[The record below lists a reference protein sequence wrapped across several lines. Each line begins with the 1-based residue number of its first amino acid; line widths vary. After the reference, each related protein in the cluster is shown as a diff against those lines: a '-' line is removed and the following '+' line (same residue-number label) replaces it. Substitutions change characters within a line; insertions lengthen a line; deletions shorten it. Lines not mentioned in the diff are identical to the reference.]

1 MNRYARC
8 TGGIALL
15 LCLTLAG
22 CLSQK
27 RDIAQ
32 YRKILDQDVPLAP
45 ASQPGETLSLAEAFA
60 LANQY
65 NERIAISGEDYVQAL
80 IARDQAISAFLPT
93 FAIGNNNTWQNPP
106 IIRVPTNLTPAQA
119 QLFSGLEGSFDA
131 LIPPARTVDVPI
143 SGQITVFNGF
153 RNVSQL
159 RQAGFNISRQRGLL
173 LDLQATVLLD
183 TAGAYYAVI
192 QSEEAVDVLTNSIE
206 VQEARVRDVRA
217 KREAGLARI
226 LDVSQTEAQAAASR
240 VRLIDARSNSVKARA
255 LLGLAIGTETAVL
268 SKLTD
273 NLVVGD
279 VPDLGMLLQQAELG
293 RQDLVAARETVQ
305 VAEQGVYQAFSQY
318 LPSATFSA
326 QYFLD
331 RQSIPATSDWI
342 RLLTVN
348 MPIFSAGL
356 IEEGIR
362 NAWSQLRQARLA
374 ESLTR
379 RLINQQV
386 QVAYEDFTATGKRIS
401 ELKIEAEAAAEALR
415 QAEQA
420 YAAGLATNLDRI
432 QAQDLLL
439 TAQLQLVVE
448 QYRYKLDYLRLLRQ
462 VGQIGTRLPGEPAGI
477 PMTLPAGL
485 LQTPGEGVT
494 TQPAT
499 TRPATTR
506 SAV

>member
-8 TGGIALL
+8 TCGIAAL
-15 LCLTLAG
+15 LCLMLAG

-32 YRKILDQDVPLAP
+32 YRKIIHEDVPPAP
-45 ASQPGETLSLAEAFA
+45 ASQPGETLSLREAFA

-93 FAIGNNNTWQNPP
+93 LAIGNNNTWQNPP
-106 IIRVPTNLTPAQA
+106 ILRVPTNLTPAQA
-119 QLFSGLEGSFDA
+119 QLFSGLDTAFSS
-131 LIPPARTVDVPI
+131 IVPPERIVDVPI

-159 RQAGFNISRQRGLL
+159 RQAGFNISRQRALL

-183 TAGAYYAVI
+183 TAAAYYAVI
-192 QSEEAVDVLTNSIE
+192 QAEQAVDVLTNSIE

-217 KREAGLARI
+217 KREAGLARV
-226 LDVSQTEAQAAASR
+226 LDVSQTEAQAAATR
-240 VRLIDARSNSVKARA
+240 VRLIDARSNVVKARA

-273 NLVVGD
+273 ELVID
-279 VPDLGMLLQQAELG
+279 NVPDLGILLQQAQLT
-293 RQDLVAARETVQ
+293 RQDLVAAKATVQ

-362 NAWSQLRQARLA
+362 NAWSQLRQAKLA
-374 ESLTR
+374 ESLTH
-379 RLINQQV
+379 RLVNQQV
-386 QVAYEDFTATGKRIS
+386 QVAYEDFLATGKRIG
-401 ELKIEAEAAAEALR
+401 ELEIEVEAAAEALR

-420 YAAGLATNLDRI
+420 YSAGVATNLDRI
-432 QAQDLLL
+432 QAQDALL

-462 VGQIGTRLPGEPAGI
+462 VGLIATRLPGEQPGT

-485 LQTPGEGVT
+485 LQTPSEGPT

-499 TRPATTR
+499 TQPAI
-506 SAV
+506 